1 MLIYIEGDVDGDMDA
16 RVGATV
22 EDGDSDGAT
31 VEDGDSDGA
40 TVWHDA
46 HVRGQACVMPAL
58 EHLAKQRFESLRA
71 SQIHFLYL

>member
-1 MLIYIEGDVDGDMDA
+1 MLIYTEGDVDGDMDA
-16 RVGATV
+16 RV
-22 EDGDSDGAT
+22 GAT

-58 EHLAKQRFESLRA
+58 EHLAKQRLESLVM
-71 SQIHFLYL
+71 SHLHFFQT